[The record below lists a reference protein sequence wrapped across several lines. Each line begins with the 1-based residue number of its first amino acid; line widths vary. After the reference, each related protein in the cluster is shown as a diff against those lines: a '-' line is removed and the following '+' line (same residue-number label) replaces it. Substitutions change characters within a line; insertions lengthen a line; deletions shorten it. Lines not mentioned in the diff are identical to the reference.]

1 MKQYN
6 SATLT
11 GPVLLILIIL
21 LTVPARLSIISIS
34 AQTKDPARV
43 LSHPEIKSLPSREKR
58 WALIIGVNN
67 YGLKGAVNDAKALR
81 NALVRY
87 AGFPEGQVIVLTTD
101 NPDSLPTQHNILVR
115 LDELSRTVPTDGL
128 FLFSFSGHG
137 KTVQDNAYLIPS
149 DGRMTSINRLLR
161 DFSID
166 VSRIKE
172 AIEEMRIKQVL
183 MFIDACRDRI
193 EGTSRGSETESLTPV
208 MSRGLNVDEANKDV
222 EAFATLYA
230 THLGESAYE
239 YYDQDT
245 QEWRGYFGKA
255 IEEGLSGK
263 AANEKGEVTLASL
276 VRYLDE
282 FVPMRSYRNEG
293 IRQRPWN
300 ISSGYN
306 YADLVLAMAPRIL
319 ATTWWFGFKEVA
331 KSVAQYEFVGKFSG
345 DLAPVKLK
353 EKWGLIDKTAKLV
366 IPLKY
371 DCVIRVANGPIPVCV
386 KEKWTFVNE
395 RREELFPPKYDEVY
409 PFSEGV
415 AAVRLNEKWGYIDT
429 TGKVIIPVK
438 YDEAAQC
445 SEGLLGV
452 KINDRFGF
460 IDKTGRTVIGFA
472 YSDVQPFSEG
482 LAAVASADNNN
493 LGQHKFIDKSGR
505 VVIASEYD
513 GAGTFSEGLVVV
525 GFADDSRATDTKE
538 GLFIP
543 NNQGFIDKI
552 GRVVVQIK
560 YHEAEPFSEGL
571 AVVARDNKQG
581 FIDKF
586 GREVVPLRYDIDKCG
601 CGQSSFSG
609 GIARVTLNGKVGF
622 INNRGKE
629 IIPVKYDDVWCE
641 AFRNEGLIGVEL
653 NGKRGFV
660 DLTGNEYFE
669 F

>member
-1 MKQYN
+1 MKQY
-6 SATLT
+6 SLATVT
-11 GPVLLILIIL
+11 VPVFLILIIL
-21 LTVPARLSIISIS
+21 LAVPAGLIVMGVS

-43 LSHPEIKSLPSREKR
+43 LSHPEIKSLPSKEKR

-81 NALVRY
+81 NALVKY
-87 AGFPEGQVIVLTTD
+87 AGFPDGQVIMLTTD
-101 NPDSLPTQHNILVR
+101 NPDGLPTQHNILVR

-149 DGRMTSINRLLR
+149 DGRMTNIDRLLR

-166 VSRIKE
+166 VTRIKE

-306 YADLVLAMAPRIL
+306 YADLVLAIAPKTL
-319 ATTWWFGFKEVA
+319 ATTPWLGFKEVA
-331 KSVAQYEFVGKFSG
+331 TRVTQYEFVGKFSG
-345 DLAPVKLK
+345 DLAPVRLK
-353 EKWGLIDKTAKLV
+353 EKWGLIDKTGKLV

-371 DCVIRVANGPIPVCV
+371 DCAVSVSKGPIPVCV
-386 KEKWTFVNE
+386 KEKWTFVDE
-395 RREELFPPKYDEVY
+395 RKKELFPPKYDEVY
-409 PFSEGV
+409 SFSEDV
-415 AAVRLNEKWGYIDT
+415 AAVRLNQKWGYIDT
-429 TGKVIIPVK
+429 AGKVIVPVK
-438 YDEAAQC
+438 YDEAGQC
-445 SEGLLGV
+445 SEGLLSV

-460 IDKTGRTVIGFA
+460 IDKTGRTVIGFEYA
-472 YSDVQPFSEG
+472 DVQPFSEG
-482 LAAVASADNNN
+482 LAAVEADNNN
-493 LGQHKFIDKSGR
+493 LGEYNFIDKTGR
-505 VVIASEYD
+505 VVIASEYN
-513 GAGTFSEGLVVV
+513 GAGTFSEGLVAV
-525 GFADDSRATDTKE
+525 GLADVSREEDTTA

-543 NNQGFIDKI
+543 NNLGFIDKT

-560 YHEAEPFSEGL
+560 YHKAEPFSEGL
-571 AVVARDNKQG
+571 AVVVRDNRLG
-581 FIDKF
+581 FVDKF
-586 GREVVPLRYDIDKCG
+586 GKEVIPLRYEEEKCG
-601 CGQSSFSG
+601 CGESSFSG

-641 AFRNEGLIGVEL
+641 AFRNEGLIGVAL

-660 DLTGNEYFE
+660 DLTGNEYFD